1 MAYFNGNKDFV
12 VVISKNN
19 DGGASV
25 ASCTLEFAVDNYGDL
40 YVAYTKSDGT
50 ARRLILPPN
59 EVTTIDGIMCGSMIA
74 LYSRD
79 GSYFSP
85 EGLLPAIGSFGS
97 CDLYSA
103 PTSSGTYRLAFDRS

>member
-25 ASCTLEFAVDNYGDL
+25 ASCTLVFAVDNYGDL

-50 ARRLILPPN
+50 IHSDILPPN
-59 EVTTIDGIMCGSMIA
+59 VDTTIEGIMCGSMLA
-74 LYSRD
+74 LYSEE
-79 GSYFSP
+79 GSYITN
-85 EGLLPAIGSFGS
+85 ETLLQKVGSFGS
-97 CDLYSA
+97 CDFYSA
-103 PTSSGTYRLAFDRS
+103 PTASGIYRLSFDRS